1 MDFRWNESVSDSD
14 LLWRTKKD
22 FFTPRDRTG
31 PVIHHQRVQGVTF
44 LYPKEVFSCTITQH
58 LEVLDA
64 SFNPEVD
71 KNDRDEWPLKQT
83 RTKDWGNGRK
93 ITKSLLLLV
102 TYGHGFFKFIIQK
115 AKGGFKMRCFYV
127 IGARLWNDVNINLKV
142 DIFLFRKEWSL
153 KLFWRAT
160 NVNFL
165 LLEGSIITV
174 KNVG

>member
-1 MDFRWNESVSDSD
+1 MKVFLTLTCSGGRRKIFSLRETELVQWYITSEFRELNFCNQRKYFPAPSRNTLKCWTPVLTLRWTRMTEMSD
-14 LLWRTKKD
+14 
-22 FFTPRDRTG
+22 
-31 PVIHHQRVQGVTF
+31 I
-44 LYPKEVFSCTITQH
+44 
-58 LEVLDA
+58 
-64 SFNPEVD
+64 
-71 KNDRDEWPLKQT
+71 QT

-142 DIFLFRKEWSL
+142 CIFLFRKEWSL

-160 NVNFL
+160 NMNFP
-165 LLEGSIITV
+165 LLEGSVKTV